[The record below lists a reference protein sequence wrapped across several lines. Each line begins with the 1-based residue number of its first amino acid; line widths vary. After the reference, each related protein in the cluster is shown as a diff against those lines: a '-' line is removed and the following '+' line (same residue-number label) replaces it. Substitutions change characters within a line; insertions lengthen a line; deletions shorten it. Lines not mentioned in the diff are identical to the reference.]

1 MIKRLKSV
9 VSDIIF
15 FLPAIFAWLC
25 VFLIAFLG
33 WYLLYR
39 GKH

>member
-15 FLPAIFAWLC
+15 FLPAIVAWFNVL
-25 VFLIAFLG
+25 LIAFLG
-33 WYLLYR
+33 WYLLMR